1 MITIQHKVLKRWTY
15 TAAYE
20 YLQLNDQSETY
31 RNFAAVKNVSGSS
44 FMSSEFELEDWESRE
59 FLEDSMWIA
68 LWLREELLP
77 ALLACPCLRSVWSEE
92 FVDERFPTCWEG
104 VWVERCL
111 TVEDGGLSLLPDWS
125 LIVARLGGPA
135 IDWTYNHICC
145 TINSLLMDT
154 KNWSL
159 LFATTFSWLF
169 IRLSSLKDVHIQ

>member
-1 MITIQHKVLKRWTY
+1 MITIQHKVLKRWTNTVSY
-15 TAAYE
+15 K

-44 FMSSEFELEDWESRE
+44 FRSSEFELEDWESRE
-59 FLEDSMWIA
+59 FLEDSIWIA

-92 FVDERFPTCWEG
+92 FVDERFPSIWEG

-135 IDWTYNHICC
+135 IDWTYNHGH
-145 TINSLLMDT
+145 L
-154 KNWSL
+154 
-159 LFATTFSWLF
+159 A
-169 IRLSSLKDVHIQ
+169 SSLYFLLLLLVDCL